1 MSTLTEQT
9 ISEISQLLDS
19 HKISSTELTQQSLE
33 RIERCDQKLGSYLH
47 VDHHGATKQAQ
58 EADARRATNSS
69 KGPLDGIP
77 IALKDIFL
85 TDGLPTTCASNILEN
100 FIAPY
105 DATVVKKLK
114 DAGAVI
120 LGKLNMDEFAM
131 GSSNEH
137 SAFKPVHN
145 PWNLHCVAGGSSG
158 GSAASV
164 AAGLCYGS
172 LGTDTGG
179 SIRQPSS
186 FNGIVGLKPTYGRIS
201 RYGVIA
207 FASSLDQVGPMTKS
221 VRDAAML
228 LNVLAGHDPC
238 DSTSANIPV
247 PDYTEKLD
255 KKMGPLKIGIPK
267 EYFIPE
273 LDHDIAN
280 AVQDAIKLYK
290 SMGCEIVDISLPHTP
305 YAIATY
311 YLIATAEASSNLAR
325 YDGVRYGKR
334 RDPGQGLIEMYNE
347 TRGEGFGLE
356 VKRRIM
362 LGTYALSAG
371 YYDAYYAKAQ
381 CVRTLIRQDFQNA
394 FENVDLI
401 MTPTSPNV
409 AFKFGQ
415 HQADPIQMYLADIFT
430 VSCNLAGLPGIS
442 IPCGFNQEGL
452 PMGLQILGP
461 TWAEE
466 KVLQCANAFERETD
480 HHQRRP
486 HEL

>member
-1 MSTLTEQT
+1 MSKLAEQT
-9 ISEISQLLDS
+9 ISEISTLLNS
-19 HKISSTELTQQSLE
+19 REISSAELTQLSLD
-33 RIERCDQKLGSYLH
+33 RIEKYDPKVGAYLH
-47 VDHHGATKQAQ
+47 IDHDGAKKQAQ
-58 EADARRATNSS
+58 ESDTRRASNNS

-85 TDGLPTTCASNILEN
+85 TDDLPTTCASKILEN

-114 DAGAVI
+114 NAGAVI

-145 PWNLHCVAGGSSG
+145 PWNLDCVAGGSSG

-164 AAGLCYGS
+164 AAGLCYGA

-221 VRDAAML
+221 VRDAAIL

-238 DSTSANIPV
+238 DSTSADVEV
-247 PDYTEKLD
+247 PDYTDRLDNKL
-255 KKMGPLKIGIPK
+255 GPIKIGIPK
-267 EYFIPE
+267 EYFIKE
-273 LDHDIAN
+273 LDSEIAA
-280 AVQDAIKLYK
+280 AVQEAIELYK
-290 SMGCEIVDISLPHTP
+290 NMGCEIVDISLPHTR

-325 YDGVRYGKR
+325 YDGVRYGTR
-334 RDPGQGLIEMYNE
+334 HDPNQGLIEMYNE
-347 TRGEGFGLE
+347 TRGKGFGLE

-381 CVRTLIRQDFQNA
+381 CVRTLIRQDFQKA
-394 FENVDLI
+394 FEKVDIIL
-401 MTPTSPNV
+401 TPTSPNV
-409 AFKFGQ
+409 AFKFGE

-442 IPCGFNQEGL
+442 VPCGFNQEGL
-452 PMGLQILGP
+452 PMGLQLLGP
-461 TWAEE
+461 VWAED
-466 KVLQCANAFERETD
+466 KVLQCANAFERETNYQ
-480 HHQRRP
+480 QRRP